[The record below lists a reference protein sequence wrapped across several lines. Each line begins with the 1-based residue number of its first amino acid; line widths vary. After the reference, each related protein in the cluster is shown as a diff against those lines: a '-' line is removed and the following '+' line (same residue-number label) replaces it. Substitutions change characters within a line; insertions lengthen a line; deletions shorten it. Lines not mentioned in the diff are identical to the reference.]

1 MVSSSQ
7 GLRKLLRPADF
18 VLILFFLCA
27 SFFPLFVF
35 QYQVR
40 AVDDS
45 APRYAVIRIDG
56 KEVDRFRLDTQKN
69 RTKTYYPAKGKY
81 NTIEIKDG
89 RIRDKEDNS
98 PDQIAVKTGWIEK
111 NGQTSIC
118 LPHKL
123 VIEIVQEDAEDYYIY

>member
-1 MVSSSQ
+1 M
-7 GLRKLLRPADF
+7 
-18 VLILFFLCA
+18 
-27 SFFPLFVF
+27 F

-56 KEVDRFRLDTQKN
+56 KEVDRFRLDTHKS

-81 NTIEIKDG
+81 NIIEIKDG

-98 PDQIAVKTGWIEK
+98 LDQIAVKTGWIEK